1 MPTGCKAIAASE
13 GVRPTQLHLVRAIP
27 NLLATAIAAI
37 AEVATEGE
45 QLAIAPQKF
54 PQSSEEVPSNT
65 AGTLRKEGCLG

>member
-45 QLAIAPQKF
+45 QLAIAPQ
-54 PQSSEEVPSNT
+54 N
-65 AGTLRKEGCLG
+65 